1 MNGASIR
8 ELRNKKGLS
17 LDELAAL
24 SGISKSYISYIERGL
39 QNNPSISILEKIA
52 SALNVNIIELIQMM
66 SEPLEKE
73 KSHL

>member
-1 MNGASIR
+1 MNGGNIR

-52 SALNVNIIELIQMM
+52 GALNVNIIELIELMN
-66 SEPLEKE
+66 EPTKKE